1 MVEHVFIAITGFAVP
16 PPTVFTST
24 EIVASTGRSTTK
36 RVRIF
41 VPRQETDQIKV
52 FQTVHEKMGIA
63 GKMKPLGFHVNAN
76 TKGTFANQV
85 YETEFSLGKTEEQFV
100 WRIKVNDALLV
111 SYHAESSNF
120 R

>member
-1 MVEHVFIAITGFAVP
+1 M
-16 PPTVFTST
+16 
-24 EIVASTGRSTTK
+24 
-36 RVRIF
+36 
-41 VPRQETDQIKV
+41 PRQETDQIKV